1 MKKLKLI
8 LILLFVLFTSTR
20 AIGQSLTYTFIDPC
34 TKDVT
39 YFSIPIQSG
48 GGTTIFFLGQQRYFT
63 ANDVTS
69 GDFASWINQTYADY
83 RKISPCGVQ
92 QARVT
97 QNQITS
103 QIIGSTIQSVVGS
116 IMSQAKSESNTSSSD
131 GSLVSENS
139 NNSKDNKK
147 SKNGKNNAN
156 NGSNTTT
163 NNSSGNGSNNSNVG
177 SQTISNG
184 STTSNTTTNS
194 STNTT
199 TNSSTNTTTNSS
211 TNTTNSGSSSGGNGT
226 NNSGSSQNGNGSGSS
241 SSQNGNGS
249 GSSSSQTNGQGNS
262 QAGGQSGGSSN
273 SSTTKTGSQVGGQAG
288 GQAGG
293 QGSGNNTTKTEGG
306 EVVGTTTMTVDANN
320 DRGIGGSGKGGG
332 KGGRTNPVIIS
343 SDLTNAQNLDRSY
356 TGIINVGMSQSSM
369 TGTSSWGVNSM
380 IWFNF
385 KQFALTGRY
394 TKIHYSKTHKLKLIH
409 NVNLTGVYS
418 YGNILGFLGYSAI
431 LNAGKFG
438 ITGINVSGAV
448 TKTPDDV
455 NLFMS
460 PSATAFYT
468 KPFKVGKRLILSPEL
483 YVISTP
489 LIYSSVDKVSVSDRT
504 FSAFI
509 GTGVDYQISKRFK
522 VNMNYK
528 LNMSTNPEFPV
539 LSFFLIGSKI
549 NL

>member
-1 MKKLKLI
+1 MKKLKPI
-8 LILLFVLFTSTR
+8 LILLFVLFTSLK

-34 TKDVT
+34 TKEVT

-48 GGTTIFFLGQQRYFT
+48 AGTTIFFLGQQRYFT
-63 ANDVTS
+63 ANDVAS
-69 GDFASWINQTYADY
+69 GDFATWINQSYADY
-83 RKISPCGVQ
+83 RKVSPCGVQ
-92 QARVT
+92 QGQVT
-97 QNQITS
+97 QNQITA

-116 IMSQAKSESNTSSSD
+116 IMSQAKSESNTSTD
-131 GSLVSENS
+131 GGLVSEGN
-139 NNSKDNKK
+139 NNSGDNKK
-147 SKNGKNNAN
+147 SKNDKNNTN
-156 NGSNTTT
+156 GGSNTTS
-163 NNSSGNGSNNSNVG
+163 NSGGDNGSNNTSGGGQTN
-177 SQTISNG
+177 SQG
-184 STTSNTTTNS
+184 STTSSTTNS
-194 STNTT
+194 STNT
-199 TNSSTNTTTNSS
+199 S
-211 TNTTNSGSSSGGNGT
+211 NSGSSSGGNGS
-226 NNSGSSQNGNGSGSS
+226 NNNGSSQNGNGSGSS
-241 SSQNGNGS
+241 SN
-249 GSSSSQTNGQGNS
+249 QTNGQGN
-262 QAGGQSGGSSN
+262 GQTGGSSS
-273 SSTTKTGSQVGGQAG
+273 SSTTQTG

-293 QGSGNNTTKTEGG
+293 QGSGDNTTKTEGG
-306 EVVGTTTMTVDANN
+306 EVAGTTTMTTDAKN
-320 DRGIGGSGKGGG
+320 DRGTGGSSGG
-332 KGGRTNPVIIS
+332 KGGKGGSKGGGRNNPVIVS

-394 TKIHYSKTHKLKLIH
+394 TKIQYSKDRKIKLIH

-418 YGNILGFLGYSAI
+418 YGNALGFLGYSAI
-431 LNAGKFG
+431 LNAGKWG
-438 ITGINVSGAV
+438 VTGINVSGAV
-448 TKTPDDV
+448 TKTPDDA
-455 NLFMS
+455 NLFIS

-468 KPFKVGKRLILSPEL
+468 RPFKVGKRLILSPEL

-528 LNMSTNPEFPV
+528 ANMSTDPSFPI

>member
-1 MKKLKLI
+1 MKKLKPI
-8 LILLFVLFTSTR
+8 LILLFVLFTSVK

-69 GDFASWINQTYADY
+69 GVFASWVNQSYADY
-83 RKISPCGVQ
+83 RKVSPCGVK
-92 QARVT
+92 QAQVT

-116 IMSQAKSESNTSSSD
+116 IMSQVKSESNTSSSD

-147 SKNGKNNAN
+147 SKNGKNNIN
-156 NGSNTTT
+156 GGSNNPSNNSGGNGSNSTGGGNQTGSQTSTPSNSST
-163 NNSSGNGSNNSNVG
+163 NPPTNTSNSNSNSSSSGNGTTSGNNNG
-177 SQTISNG
+177 G
-184 STTSNTTTNS
+184 STQNGGG
-194 STNTT
+194 
-199 TNSSTNTTTNSS
+199 
-211 TNTTNSGSSSGGNGT
+211 SGSPSTQAGGQAG
-226 NNSGSSQNGNGSGSS
+226 GGSS
-241 SSQNGNGS
+241 SS
-249 GSSSSQTNGQGNS
+249 
-262 QAGGQSGGSSN
+262 
-273 SSTTKTGSQVGGQAG
+273 TTQAG

-293 QGSGNNTTKTEGG
+293 QDSKSNTTKTEGS
-306 EVVGTTTMTVDANN
+306 EVVGTVTMTTDANN
-320 DRGIGGSGKGGG
+320 DKGTGGSK

-394 TKIHYSKTHKLKLIH
+394 TKIHYSKDHKLKLIH

-528 LNMSTNPEFPV
+528 LNMSTNPEFPI

>member
-8 LILLFVLFTSTR
+8 LILLFVLFTNIK

-34 TKDVT
+34 TKDIT
-39 YFSIPIQSG
+39 YFSIPVQSG
-48 GGTTIFFLGQQRYFT
+48 SGTMILFLGQQRYFT
-63 ANDVTS
+63 ANDVAS
-69 GDFASWINQTYADY
+69 GDFAAWINQSYADY
-83 RKISPCGVQ
+83 RKVSPCGVQ
-92 QARVT
+92 QGQVT
-97 QNQITS
+97 QNQITA
-103 QIIGSTIQSVVGS
+103 QIIGSTVQSVVGS
-116 IMSQAKSESNTSSSD
+116 IMSQAKSESNANTD
-131 GSLVSENS
+131 GSDAAGKN
-139 NNSKDNKK
+139 NNSGDNKK
-147 SKNGKNNAN
+147 SKNDKNNTN
-156 NGSNTTT
+156 GGSNTTS
-163 NNSSGNGSNNSNVG
+163 NNSTNNGSNNSGGG
-177 SQTISNG
+177 SQTNSNG
-184 STTSNTTTNS
+184 STTSNTTTS
-194 STNTT
+194 
-199 TNSSTNTTTNSS
+199 SS

-226 NNSGSSQNGNGSGSS
+226 NNSGSTQTGGNSNSSSTQNGNGSGSS
-241 SSQNGNGS
+241 SN
-249 GSSSSQTNGQGNS
+249 QTNGQGNGQTGS
-262 QAGGQSGGSSN
+262 SSSSSTTQAGGQG
-273 SSTTKTGSQVGGQAG
+273 GGQGG

-293 QGSGNNTTKTEGG
+293 QGGGDNTTKTEGG
-306 EVVGTTTMTVDANN
+306 EVAGTTTMTTDAKN
-320 DRGIGGSGKGGG
+320 DRGTGGSSSGKGG
-332 KGGRTNPVIIS
+332 KGGSKGGGRSNPVIIS
-343 SDLTNAQNLDRSY
+343 SDLTNAQNLDKSY

-394 TKIHYSKTHKLKLIH
+394 TKIHYSKDHKLKLIH

-418 YGNILGFLGYSAI
+418 YGNTLGFLGYSAI
-431 LNAGKFG
+431 LNAGKWG

-448 TKTPDDV
+448 TKTPDDA
-455 NLFMS
+455 NLFIS

-468 KPFKVGKRLILSPEL
+468 RPFKAGKRMIISPEL

-509 GTGVDYQISKRFK
+509 GTGVDYQITKRFK

-528 LNMSTNPEFPV
+528 ANMSTNPSFPI

>member
-1 MKKLKLI
+1 MKKLKPI
-8 LILLFVLFTSTR
+8 LILLFVLFTSLK

-34 TKDVT
+34 TKEVT
-39 YFSIPIQSG
+39 YFSIPVQSG

-63 ANDVTS
+63 ANDVAS
-69 GDFASWINQTYADY
+69 GVFASWVNQSYADY
-83 RKISPCGVQ
+83 RKVSPCGVQ
-92 QARVT
+92 QGQVT

-116 IMSQAKSESNTSSSD
+116 IMSQAKSESNTSTD
-131 GSLVSENS
+131 GSLVSDGN
-139 NNSKDNKK
+139 NNSGDNKK
-147 SKNGKNNAN
+147 SKNDKNNTN
-156 NGSNTTT
+156 GGSNNTS
-163 NNSSGNGSNNSNVG
+163 NNSGSNGSNNTSG
-177 SQTISNG
+177 GGQTSSQG
-184 STTSNTTTNS
+184 STTSNNGS
-194 STNTT
+194 
-199 TNSSTNTTTNSS
+199 
-211 TNTTNSGSSSGGNGT
+211 NSG
-226 NNSGSSQNGNGSGSS
+226 GSGS
-241 SSQNGNGS
+241 GE
-249 GSSSSQTNGQGNS
+249 
-262 QAGGQSGGSSN
+262 GSSN
-273 SSTTKTGSQVGGQAG
+273 SPTTQTGGQAG

-293 QGSGNNTTKTEGG
+293 QGSENNTTKTEGG
-306 EVVGTTTMTVDANN
+306 EVVGATTMTTDAKN
-320 DRGIGGSGKGGG
+320 DRGTESSGSGKGGKNG
-332 KGGRTNPVIIS
+332 KGGGRNNPVIIS

-385 KQFALTGRY
+385 KQYALTGRY
-394 TKIHYSKTHKLKLIH
+394 TKIHYSKDHKLKLIH
-409 NVNLTGVYS
+409 NFNLTGVYS

-431 LNAGKFG
+431 LNAGKWG
-438 ITGINVSGAV
+438 ITGLNVSGAV

-468 KPFKVGKRLILSPEL
+468 KPFKAGKRMILSPEL

-509 GTGVDYQISKRFK
+509 GTGIDYQISKRFK

-528 LNMSTNPEFPV
+528 LNMSTNPDFPI
-539 LSFFLIGSKI
+539 LSFFLIGSKV